1 MEKRPAMCLEG
12 LDLDDGWK
20 VINRIDPGPLGTGG
34 TFSVGYRVKNQ
45 QGLEG
50 FLKALDFSQAFQSP
64 DVAKALEPMTTAY
77 NFERM
82 LLEKCKNNR
91 LSKISIPIAHGQVN
105 VPGEFGP
112 LSIVMYLIFEMADG
126 DIRKHYKSS
135 QSIDL
140 AWCLR
145 SLHNTAVGLRQL
157 HGVGI
162 AHQDLKPS
170 NVLVFKDEC
179 RVSDLGRAS
188 DRKVPHVNDELQA
201 AGDTSYMPPEQCYG
215 YLISGEFERRYGID
229 LYHLGSLIFFYF
241 ADMSATQ
248 ALKVKLKGSA
258 GKNIANQN
266 FENDL
271 PYLRQAFF
279 EAVTD
284 LEGNIAKKAGK
295 LTADIIC
302 LVKELCEPDPALRG
316 DPHLRK
322 NNQYELER
330 YISRLNLLAAKAE
343 YELR

>member
-12 LDLDDGWK
+12 LALEDGWK
-20 VINRIDPGPLGTGG
+20 VINRIEPGPLGTGG
-34 TFSVGYRVKNQ
+34 SFSIGYRVKNENGQ
-45 QGLEG
+45 EG

-64 DVAKALEPMTTAY
+64 DVAKALESMTAAY

-82 LLEKCKNNR
+82 LLEKCKTSR
-91 LSKISIPIAHGQVN
+91 LTKISIPVANGQVK

-112 LSIVMYLIFEMADG
+112 LSTVMYLIFEMADG
-126 DIRKHYKSS
+126 DVRKHYKSS
-135 QSIDL
+135 QTIDL

-170 NVLVFKDEC
+170 NVLVFKDVC
-179 RVSDLGRAS
+179 KVSDLGRAS
-188 DRKVPHVNDELQA
+188 DRKVPYANDELQTP
-201 AGDTSYMPPEQCYG
+201 GDTSYMPPEQCYG
-215 YLISGEFERRYGID
+215 YLISDEFERRYGID

-248 ALKVKLKGSA
+248 ALKVKLKAGP
-258 GKNIANQN
+258 GKNLTEQN

-284 LEGNIAKKAGK
+284 LEANVAKKAGK
-295 LTADIIC
+295 LTADII
-302 LVKELCEPDPALRG
+302 LMVKELCEPDPARRG
-316 DPHLRK
+316 DLSVRGH
-322 NNQYELER
+322 NQYELER
-330 YISRLNLLAAKAE
+330 YISRLNLLAGKAE